1 MWLARAPQEV
11 GTRLGV
17 TARGLG
23 EYAVSRSVVLHVG
36 VAKTGTTY
44 LQTLLFRNRRV
55 LADAGVLYPGDR
67 QVDQYVAALDL
78 RGLADEPRYAARSA
92 AGRWESLAERVR
104 AHSGRALLS
113 HETMARCS
121 PGQIERALSSFGDSE
136 VRVVVTAR
144 DLGRQVQAVWQE
156 MVKNQSTL
164 GYEDLLQAV
173 FTRPNQPRG
182 GYFWQAQRID
192 RVVARWAKAAGA
204 DHVTL
209 VTVPRSGTDRSLL
222 WSRFR
227 EATGLPDLAYKL
239 DVTSA
244 NPSLGRAETE
254 LLRRVNMAVPT
265 DFDWRTYEREVK
277 FGFAGKVLGEL
288 SGSGRIGVPER
299 WHPQV
304 VERAEQI
311 RAGLADSGCQVVGD
325 LDELLP
331 VVTELTGERPEAVL
345 EQQLTLAGRLIFD
358 SLLPPP
364 APLPRLL
371 DRVRWRL
378 GRRARALYHATRRR

>member
-1 MWLARAPQEV
+1 M
-11 GTRLGV
+11 
-17 TARGLG
+17 
-23 EYAVSRSVVLHVG
+23 SRIVVLHVG

-44 LQTLLFRNRRV
+44 LQTLLFQNRRA
-55 LADAGVLYPGDR
+55 LADAGILYPGDR
-67 QVDQYVAALDL
+67 PVDQYVAALDL
-78 RGLADEPRYAARSA
+78 RGLADEPRYAARRA
-92 AGRWESLAERVR
+92 AGRWESLTAQVR
-104 AHSGRALLS
+104 AHPGRALLS

-121 PGQIERALSSFGDSE
+121 PEQIERALSSFGDSQ
-136 VRVVVTAR
+136 VQVVVTAR

-182 GYFWQAQRID
+182 RYFWQAQRID

-204 DHVTL
+204 DQVTV
-209 VTVPRSGTDRSLL
+209 VTVPRSGTDRSVL
-222 WSRFR
+222 WHRFR
-227 EATGLPDLAYKL
+227 ESTGLPDLDYEL
-239 DVTSA
+239 DVPAA

-254 LLRRVNMAVPT
+254 LLRRVNMAVPA

-288 SGSGRIGVPER
+288 AGSSRIGVPDR

-311 RAGLADSGCQVVGD
+311 RAGLVASGCRVVGD

-331 VVTELTGERPEAVL
+331 VVADLTGEPPEAVR
-345 EQQLTLAGRLIFD
+345 EQQMDLAGRLIFD
-358 SLLPPP
+358 SLLPSP

-378 GRRARALYHATRRR
+378 GRAARALYRAIRRS